1 MISKNIFLTG
11 VEDVMEFVN
20 QTERCSYEID
30 IEVDNC
36 VINAKSILGML
47 CKGVHRVIQL
57 DIHAE
62 KADDL
67 LDKIG
72 RFCV

>member
-1 MISKNIFLTG
+1 MISKTIFLTG
-11 VEDVMEFVN
+11 VDDVMEFVN
-20 QTERCSYEID
+20 QTEKCSYKID
-30 IEVDNC
+30 IEVDDC

-47 CKGVHRVIQL
+47 SKGVHRVIQM

-67 LDKIG
+67 LEKIG